1 MLPRLATAAMCAAA
15 LLATTASSTVT
26 SAQDAGLRAA
36 ADANEFDFGAA
47 VTAEAL
53 ASDEAI
59 GQLLIDNV
67 NMLSS
72 VSQFDMAVIQPQQGV
87 FDFSRADALV
97 DFAAEHD
104 MTVRAHGVISR
115 GGLPAWVVDGSWTPE
130 TLSGVLR
137 THVDEVV
144 GRYAERNPGVVTQ
157 WDVVDEAFLPDGSR
171 RPTVWQQV
179 IGDGHVRIAFEAARA
194 ADPDAL
200 LFYDD
205 FYDDLAVTQDAV
217 DVGAAIVPGATAE
230 RSTCDAV
237 PKCVG
242 VEAAISGLVGAG
254 APIDGIGLQAHLLSP
269 DPLDLSQFSTW
280 IEQLGLR
287 WAVTE
292 FDVPVPATEV
302 ADADVLAF
310 QAATYADAL
319 AACVDAAGCDTFVTW
334 GITDRLPPT
343 PGATG
348 GAFAGGLWFDIAD
361 APKPAFDA
369 MAAVFAG
376 ASPAPAP
383 SPTPTPTVASP
394 SDTAAPTATDAAPS
408 PESDDSNTAPTA
420 LVVAAVAL
428 AAVVVVM
435 ALLRRRP
442 RPS

>member
-1 MLPRLATAAMCAAA
+1 MLPRLATAAVCAAA

-36 ADANEFDFGAA
+36 ADANDFDLGAA
-47 VTAEAL
+47 VT
-53 ASDEAI
+53 SDELATDDAL

-72 VSQFDMAVIQPQQGV
+72 VDQFDMAVVQPEPGV
-87 FDFSRADALV
+87 FDFSRSDALV
-97 DFAAEHD
+97 DFAADND

-130 TLSGVLR
+130 TLTEVLR

-179 IGDGHVRIAFEAARA
+179 IGDEHLRVAFETARV

-217 DVGAAIVPGATAE
+217 AVGAAIVPGATAE

-242 VEAAISGLVGAG
+242 VEAAVSGLVDAG
-254 APIDGIGLQAHLLSP
+254 VPIDGIGLQAHLLSP
-269 DPLDLSQFSTW
+269 DPLDFSQFSAW
-280 IEQLGLR
+280 IEGLGLR

-310 QAATYADAL
+310 QATTYADAL
-319 AACVDAAGCDTFVTW
+319 AACVGAPGCDTFVTW

-343 PGATG
+343 PGTTG
-348 GAFAGGLWFDIAD
+348 GAFAGGLWFDDAD
-361 APKPAFDA
+361 AAKPAFDA
-369 MAAVFAG
+369 MAEVFAEALPG
-376 ASPAPAP
+376 PAPAP
-383 SPTPTPTVASP
+383 TTSATSP
-394 SDTAAPTATDAAPS
+394 SDTTAPPTTDASPS
-408 PESDDSNTAPTA
+408 PESDDSSTAPTA
-420 LVVAAVAL
+420 LVAAAVAL
-428 AAVVVVM
+428 AAVVVVL